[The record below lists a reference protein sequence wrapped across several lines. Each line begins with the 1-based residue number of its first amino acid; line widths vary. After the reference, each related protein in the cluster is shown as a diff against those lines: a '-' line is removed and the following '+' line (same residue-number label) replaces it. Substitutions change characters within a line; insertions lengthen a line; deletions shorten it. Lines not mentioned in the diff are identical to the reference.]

1 MPGKHSLQFN
11 YIMNLLFQ
19 FSTVFCSL
27 LTYPYVSRILT
38 SQGMG
43 RVSFAVSFTE
53 YFGLIAMLG
62 IPTYGIRACARVLE
76 DWKALSKTI
85 QELFFLQFLMTGI
98 ALGCFLS
105 AVATVP
111 MLRQEKE
118 LYCIQAIVLVL
129 NAFNLDWVY
138 AALEQY
144 DFIAIRT
151 LCIRLIA
158 VVCTF
163 CLIHEKADYIK
174 YALIMMLVNA
184 VTQGVN
190 LFSIRKYISFH
201 FGKTFVPFRHIKPM
215 FFCFGQAAAITV
227 YTNLDIVMLGFFLG
241 EEAVGIYNAAV
252 RVKMILVH
260 FITAL
265 GSVIFS
271 RLSYYIKAG
280 KQEQTAKVIRI
291 ALKFVLFLAA
301 CFFIFFA
308 VEAKDCILLLS
319 SREYLGAVSSMRM
332 LMLTLLFIGCSNI
345 TGYGILMPTGREKQ
359 MLISVCAGAM
369 ADLILNAVLIPKFG
383 ILGAAIGTVC
393 AEIAVIGVQMGY
405 IWKEWKLY
413 FSHLRMVK
421 IMIAVVL
428 GFIILLGMQRLAIN
442 NTFLRFAVC
451 GISFFS
457 ICFAVL
463 LFLQE
468 DMICVILQEIISYL
482 KRKRS

>member
-1 MPGKHSLQFN
+1 MLGKHSLQFN

-19 FSTVFCSL
+19 LSTVFCSL
-27 LTYPYVSRILT
+27 LTYPYVSRVLT

-76 DWKALSKTI
+76 DRKALSQTV

-98 ALGCFLS
+98 ALGCFLL
-105 AVATVP
+105 AVAAVP

-129 NAFNLDWVY
+129 NIFNLDWFY
-138 AALEQY
+138 SALEQY

-174 YALIMMLVNA
+174 YALIMMLINA

-190 LFSIRKYISFH
+190 LFSIRKYVSFR
-201 FGKTFVPFRHIKPM
+201 FRKAFVPFRHIKPM

-241 EEAVGIYNAAV
+241 EEAVGIYSAAV

-260 FITAL
+260 FVTAL
-265 GSVIFS
+265 GAVIFS

-280 KQEQTAKVIRI
+280 KQEQTVKVIQI
-291 ALKFVLFLAA
+291 ALKFVLFLAV

-319 SREYLGAVSSMRM
+319 GREYLGAVSSMRM

-359 MLISVCAGAM
+359 MLISVCAGAVT
-369 ADLILNAVLIPKFG
+369 DLILNVILIPKFG
-383 ILGAAIGTVC
+383 ISGAAIGTVC
-393 AEIAVIGVQMGY
+393 AEIVVIGVQIGY
-405 IWKEWKLY
+405 LQKEWKRY

-421 IMIAVVL
+421 IIIAVVL
-428 GFIILLGMQRLAIN
+428 GFVVLLGMQRLAIN
-442 NTFLRFAVC
+442 STFLHFVVC

-457 ICFAVL
+457 VCFGIL
-463 LFLQE
+463 LLLQE
-468 DMICVILQEIISYL
+468 DMICFVLQNIVSYL
-482 KRKRS
+482 KKKKS